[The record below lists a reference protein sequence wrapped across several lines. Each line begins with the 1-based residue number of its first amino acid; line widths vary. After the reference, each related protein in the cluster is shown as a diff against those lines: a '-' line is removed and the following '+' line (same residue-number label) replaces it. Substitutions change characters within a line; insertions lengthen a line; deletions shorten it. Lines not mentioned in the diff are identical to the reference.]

1 MSIAYKKL
9 TIDKRT
15 NSNHNKKTEVIL
27 ICSLSLKSVC
37 VKCEKKPDAMILQAH
52 KTEIRRSFQ
61 EASIYHIMLINAKL
75 GDQIFIM
82 AETEN

>member
-1 MSIAYKKL
+1 MK
-9 TIDKRT
+9 
-15 NSNHNKKTEVIL
+15 
-27 ICSLSLKSVC
+27 
-37 VKCEKKPDAMILQAH
+37 LQAH
-52 KTEIRRSFQ
+52 KTEIWRSLQ